1 MTTDS
6 TASDSV
12 PQLTLSTNRTVT
24 TNPISRHKPGQV
36 AKTILDKLSGTSPPP
51 ANNASIKA
59 TRFNRGP
66 AKLPPSITSDILS
79 LLNTSRYS
87 RPLPDDCPE
96 LHRSLLTY
104 GLPAVGERNDDTLSE
119 VITAQLQTHEPR
131 LQNVQ
136 VVQDTGTTPNNGSQ
150 RFLVQA
156 EWSDTTQEGIQ
167 TLAIVADREQRIE
180 EQDLD

>member
-1 MTTDS
+1 M
-6 TASDSV
+6 
-12 PQLTLSTNRTVT
+12 
-24 TNPISRHKPGQV
+24 
-36 AKTILDKLSGTSPPP
+36 
-51 ANNASIKA
+51 
-59 TRFNRGP
+59 
-66 AKLPPSITSDILS
+66 
-79 LLNTSRYS
+79 
-87 RPLPDDCPE
+87 
-96 LHRSLLTY
+96 
-104 GLPAVGERNDDTLSE
+104 GERNDDTLPE

-136 VVQDTGTTPNNGSQ
+136 VVQDTETTPKNGSQ